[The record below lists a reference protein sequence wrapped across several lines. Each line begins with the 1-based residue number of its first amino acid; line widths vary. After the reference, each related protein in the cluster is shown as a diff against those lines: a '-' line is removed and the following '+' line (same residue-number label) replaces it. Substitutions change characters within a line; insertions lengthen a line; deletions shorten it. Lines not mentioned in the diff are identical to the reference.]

1 MKNRTIG
8 PAWRAAALG
17 ASALCVGLVAP
28 LVGASVAGASPSGG
42 ATGGGATVALR
53 GELPKIPSDVT
64 RLGPLPGS
72 EILHLEVGL
81 AGQNPTGLAQE
92 VSAVS
97 TPGSPEYHQY
107 LTSSAFAAAYGP
119 SPTEVQQVTTTL
131 RAQGLTVGPPTL
143 GSGLL
148 PVSGNARLV
157 SSVFHTPL
165 EAIRLPGDVA
175 SRVNT
180 AEPEIPVTLRGAITG
195 IVGLSGLAKEH
206 SMLEHHTAALGEA
219 GVADNDGNA
228 NAANDANAKADAS
241 ANVIGPQACS
251 GATDAAG
258 TAGYTSTQ
266 LANAYGLSQLFGE
279 GRTGIGETIA
289 VVEFEQ
295 FSSADIST
303 FQACYGLNNPIS
315 TVTVGGTPSGSTSG
329 TGEAALDIE
338 LAAVNAPSASIVVY
352 EAPNETTDGT
362 ALSLYNQIA
371 TDDTA
376 QVVTTSWGFCEQ
388 QNQAGG
394 AAQESAIFDRMAVQ
408 GQTMVAA
415 AGDSGSED
423 CFDADHSTEL
433 AVDDPGSQ
441 PDVLS
446 VGGTTMVGGNVATQ
460 TAWNNCLS
468 RGLGSCQQNAQAG
481 AGGGGFSIVWPRP
494 SWQPAI
500 GASGAATPDERSVP
514 DLSLGADPQHGVTAY
529 FGGWDVFG
537 GTSADAPS
545 IAGFVADTDQG
556 CSASLGS
563 LGPTLYAANNGQNF
577 TEVTQGNNDFTGT
590 NAGNYAASSGYNQAT
605 GLGTPIEQ
613 NLAVA
618 LQGGDGCPS
627 VAALSADAGNVS
639 DAGPITI
646 SGGGLADASTVSFGT
661 AGTGTIVSE
670 SATSLVV
677 TPPSPG
683 QALCVDVTV
692 TNPRGTSAVS
702 VGGSFAF
709 GGSGCNGYRFV
720 ASDGG
725 IFDFGEAAFEGSA
738 GDIALHSPVVGMAT
752 TPSGNGYWLVAADG
766 GVFTY
771 GDAPFFGSMGAT
783 PLNQPI
789 VGMAATP
796 DGGGYWLVAA
806 DGGIFTFGDAAFFG
820 STGGVALNQPIVGMA
835 ATPDGKGYWLVAADG
850 GIFTFGDAAY
860 FGSMGGTPLNAPIVG
875 MATTPDGGGYWLVA
889 ADGGIFAFGD
899 ASFFGSMGG
908 TPLNAPIVGMATAP
922 LGGGYWLVAA
932 DGGIF
937 AFGDARFFGS
947 TGGTPLNAPIVGMAA
962 G

>member
-1 MKNRTIG
+1 M
-8 PAWRAAALG
+8 
-17 ASALCVGLVAP
+17 
-28 LVGASVAGASPSGG
+28 
-42 ATGGGATVALR
+42 R
-53 GELPKIPSDVT
+53 GELPRIPSDVT

-72 EILHLEVGL
+72 EILHLDVGL
-81 AGQNPTGLAQE
+81 EGQNPTGLSEE

-97 TPGSPEYHQY
+97 TPGSPQYHQY
-107 LTSSAFAAAYGP
+107 LTSAQFAAAYGP
-119 SPTEVQQVTTTL
+119 SPTEVQQVSATL
-131 RAQGLTVGPPTL
+131 HSEGLTVGTPTL
-143 GSGLL
+143 GSALL
-148 PVSGNARLV
+148 PVSGNARTV
-157 SSVFHTPL
+157 SSVFRTPL
-165 EAIRLPGDVA
+165 EAVRLPGDVT

-180 AEPEIPVTLRGAITG
+180 AEPEIPAALRSAITG
-195 IVGLSGLAKEH
+195 IVGLSGLAREH
-206 SMLEHHTAALGEA
+206 SMLLSQAA
-219 GVADNDGNA
+219 GVRAVAAGGGTSGAGSAGADRDA
-228 NAANDANAKADAS
+228 NGANAKANAS
-241 ANVIGPQACS
+241 ANVLGPQACS
-251 GATDAAG
+251 GATNAAG
-258 TAGYTSTQ
+258 TSGYTSTQ
-266 LANAYGLSQLFGE
+266 LANAYGLSQLFQQ

-295 FSSADIST
+295 FSSADISA
-303 FQACYGLNNPIS
+303 FQACYGLNNPIR
-315 TVTVGGTPSGSTSG
+315 TVTVGGTPSGSPSG
-329 TGEAALDIE
+329 TGESALDIE

-376 QVVTTSWGFCEQ
+376 QVVTSSWGFCEQ

-394 AAQESAIFDRMAVQ
+394 ATQESAIFDRMAVQ

-415 AGDSGSED
+415 SGDSGSED
-423 CFDADHSTEL
+423 CYGADRSTEL

-446 VGGTTMVGGNVATQ
+446 VGGTSLAGGNVATQ
-460 TAWNNCLS
+460 TAWNDCLS
-468 RGLGSCQQNAQAG
+468 RGLGTCQQNAQAG
-481 AGGGGFSIVWPRP
+481 AGGGGYSIVWPRP
-494 SWQPAI
+494 GWQPVV
-500 GASGAATPDERSVP
+500 GTSGAATPNERSVP
-514 DLSLGADPQHGVTAY
+514 DLSLSADPQHGVTVY

-537 GTSADAPS
+537 GTSSVAPS
-545 IAGFVADTDQG
+545 IAGFVADTNQG
-556 CSASLGS
+556 CSASLGL
-563 LGPTLYAANNGQNF
+563 LGPALYAANNAQNF
-577 TEVTQGNNDFTGT
+577 TPVTVGNNDFTGT
-590 NAGNYAASSGYNQAT
+590 NAGNYPASSGYNQAT

-613 NLAVA
+613 NLAAA
-618 LQGGDGCPS
+618 LQGGEGCPS

-646 SGGGLADASTVSFGT
+646 TGGGLADATKVAFGA

-677 TPPSPG
+677 QPPSPG

-692 TNPRGTSAVS
+692 TNPRGTSAIS
-702 VGGSFAF
+702 AGDSFGF

-738 GDIALHSPVVGMAT
+738 GDIALHSPIVGMAT

-766 GVFTY
+766 GVFTF
-771 GDAPFFGSMGAT
+771 GDAPFYGSMGGT

-806 DGGIFTFGDAAFFG
+806 DGGIFTFGDARFYG
-820 STGGVALNQPIVGMA
+820 SMGGIALNRSIVGMA
-835 ATPDGKGYWLVAADG
+835 ATPDGGGYWLVAADG
-850 GIFTFGDAAY
+850 GIFTFGDASF
-860 FGSMGGTPLNAPIVG
+860 FGSTGGIALNRSIVG
-875 MATTPDGGGYWLVA
+875 MAATPSGNGYWLVA
-889 ADGGIFAFGD
+889 ADGGIFTFG
-899 ASFFGSMGG
+899 AAQFYGSAGG

-922 LGGGYWLVAA
+922 YGDGYWLVAA

-937 AFGDARFFGS
+937 TFGDAQFFGS
-947 TGGTPLNAPIVGMAA
+947 TGGTQLNALIVGMAV